1 MAARKFKVGLSM
13 GSELRK
19 SLTKNLIKEM
29 QKLRSSRGW
38 RMIRFKIRE
47 KQKKLSTIVRT
58 PKYIDIC
65 LLGLG
70 EISSTCHQGRQLK

>member
-1 MAARKFKVGLSM
+1 MAARTFEVGLSM

-19 SLTKNLIKEM
+19 SFTKNLIVDM

-47 KQKKLSTIVRT
+47 KQKKLSTIGRT
-58 PKYIDIC
+58 PK
-65 LLGLG
+65 
-70 EISSTCHQGRQLK
+70 